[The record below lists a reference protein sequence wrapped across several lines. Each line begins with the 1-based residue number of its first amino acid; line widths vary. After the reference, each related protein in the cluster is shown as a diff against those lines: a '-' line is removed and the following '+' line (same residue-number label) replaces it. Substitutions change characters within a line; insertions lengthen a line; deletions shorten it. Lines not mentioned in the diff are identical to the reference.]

1 MVFSISLIFK
11 WKLGKDMFKRR
22 SSSTAATM
30 FSELGWKRP
39 VQCVRSSP
47 VSPYPPTH
55 PAIPS
60 LSLSLHIFVLLLEEF
75 ILLTT
80 SLCWVSRLFVGIEE
94 EGRSS
99 GRRLIKAKNEMEQTV
114 DRLGGSD

>member
-1 MVFSISLIFK
+1 MEEASAVRTQLSRESL
-11 WKLGKDMFKRR
+11 
-22 SSSTAATM
+22 SANT
-30 FSELGWKRP
+30 
-39 VQCVRSSP
+39 
-47 VSPYPPTH
+47 
-55 PAIPS
+55 PS
-60 LSLSLHIFVLLLEEF
+60 NSFSLSLHIFVLLLEEF